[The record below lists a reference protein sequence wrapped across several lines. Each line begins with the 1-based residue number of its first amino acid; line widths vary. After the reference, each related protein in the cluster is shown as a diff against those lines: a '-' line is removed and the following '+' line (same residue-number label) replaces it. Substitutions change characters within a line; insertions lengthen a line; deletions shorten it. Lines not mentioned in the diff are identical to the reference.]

1 MEKANKNFNDRL
13 DRDKKDRYDNL
24 LKTRDF
30 QFAQMH
36 EKKQDKSREANET
49 KNELLD
55 NVFKSHQFSRDFEF
69 DMLNRKKLYSLH
81 QNDLKIQIEQNK
93 DKIVDDCKMNR
104 TDMIFNRKL
113 MNQMDETIPKGKKG
127 RVLSKPY

>member
-1 MEKANKNFNDRL
+1 MDKANKNFNDRL

-49 KNELLD
+49 NNELLD
-55 NVFKSHQFSRDFEF
+55 NVFKSH
-69 DMLNRKKLYSLH
+69 
-81 QNDLKIQIEQNK
+81 
-93 DKIVDDCKMNR
+93 
-104 TDMIFNRKL
+104 
-113 MNQMDETIPKGKKG
+113 
-127 RVLSKPY
+127 